1 MAESG
6 GIFGGLKNMALEK
19 ALNVICEQFINPRIK
34 DFGTVQRINY
44 QNRCLCCR
52 VILLGLEDVPLEIY
66 CHSIAINRDC
76 SAVKLSDFTANK
88 PFLENALN
96 TFATKE
102 IPVPDTPVIRHGLS
116 LLKKML

>member
-1 MAESG
+1 M
-6 GIFGGLKNMALEK
+6 FGGLKNLALDK
-19 ALNVICEQFINPRIK
+19 AFKVICEQFINPRIK
-34 DFGTVQRINY
+34 DFGTVEQINY
-44 QNRCLCCR
+44 QKGCLCCK

-66 CHSIAINRDC
+66 CRSIAINSDC
-76 SAVKLSDFTANK
+76 SAVKLSNFSANK

-102 IPVPDTPVIRHGLS
+102 IPVPDSPMLRQGLS